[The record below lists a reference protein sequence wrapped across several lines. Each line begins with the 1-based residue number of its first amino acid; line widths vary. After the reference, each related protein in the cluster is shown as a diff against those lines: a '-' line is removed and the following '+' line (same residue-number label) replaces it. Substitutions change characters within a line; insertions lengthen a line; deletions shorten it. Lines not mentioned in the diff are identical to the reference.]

1 MATSTATCYR
11 HPSRETGV
19 SCSSC
24 GRPICPDCM
33 TTTQVGMRC
42 PECAKQRTKVVR
54 LRDTRSLPRVAYAL
68 IAINVVA
75 FLAEGNITFAGG
87 GVGNSVYLK
96 GALLGSSELPGL
108 AGQGVA
114 HGQWWRIVTGGFLH
128 ENLLHIFFN
137 MYVLYVLAQLLE
149 PALGSVKFAV
159 IYAVSL
165 LTGSLGALLVSP
177 HDLTVGASGAVF
189 GLMGATAVELRAR
202 QIPLFQTGVGGLIVI
217 NLIISFSIP
226 GISWGGHIGGL
237 IGGALAAAVIRLG
250 DRHRAQA
257 LAYVGCAVI
266 AAAAVS
272 GAIATAKSS
281 EVEAPARSPSIGAIS
296 SGS

>member
-1 MATSTATCYR
+1 MATCYR

-42 PECAKQRTKVVR
+42 PECASQRTKVVR

-75 FLAEGNITFAGG
+75 FLAEGNISLTGG
-87 GVGNSVYLK
+87 ASNKVFEK
-96 GALLGSSELPGL
+96 GALLGSAYVQHEGVVHHE
-108 AGQGVA
+108 GVA
-114 HGQWWRIVTGGFLH
+114 YGQWWRIVTGGFLH
-128 ENLLHIFFN
+128 AGLLHIVFN

-149 PALGSVKFAV
+149 PALGSTKFTV

-165 LTGSLGALLVSP
+165 LTGSLGALLVTP
-177 HDLTVGASGAVF
+177 HEPVVGASGAVF
-189 GLMGATAVELRAR
+189 GLMGAAAVELRAR

-226 GISWGGHIGGL
+226 GISWGGHVGGL
-237 IGGALAAAVIRLG
+237 LGGALAAAVMRLG

-257 LAYVGCAVI
+257 LAYAGCFVI
-266 AAAAVS
+266 AVGAAS
-272 GAIATAKSS
+272 GAVAAAKSS
-281 EVEAPARSPSIGAIS
+281 EVEAPAGSQTIGSLSPGP
-296 SGS
+296 